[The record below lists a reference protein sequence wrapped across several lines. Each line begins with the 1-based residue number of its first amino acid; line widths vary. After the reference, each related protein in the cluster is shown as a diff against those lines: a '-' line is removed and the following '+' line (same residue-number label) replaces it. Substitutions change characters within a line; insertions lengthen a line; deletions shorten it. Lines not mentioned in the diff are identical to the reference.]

1 MQRDSGSISEILL
14 DKDDTERDIS
24 PQQMNR
30 SIHSTNL
37 PGLNA
42 GNFNDVRGNEEEK
55 QVAKSVIMNH
65 NEDQLNLSD
74 NTREMVKQPEH
85 LEQMVTNNIDE
96 MERLLQ
102 QIDGAGSGSG
112 GNAAPVSASVGG
124 ANGAVTN
131 NGPNSQINA
140 GGQKDTT
147 SKAPEL
153 LDDDETEGNMT
164 RLVEKL
170 E

>member
-1 MQRDSGSISEILL
+1 M
-14 DKDDTERDIS
+14 
-24 PQQMNR
+24 
-30 SIHSTNL
+30 
-37 PGLNA
+37 
-42 GNFNDVRGNEEEK
+42 
-55 QVAKSVIMNH
+55 
-65 NEDQLNLSD
+65 
-74 NTREMVKQPEH
+74 
-85 LEQMVTNNIDE
+85 TNNIDE

-112 GNAAPVSASVGG
+112 GNAAPVSASMG

-131 NGPNSQINA
+131 NGPNSLINA
-140 GGQKDTT
+140 GGPKDTA

>member
-1 MQRDSGSISEILL
+1 
-14 DKDDTERDIS
+14 
-24 PQQMNR
+24 
-30 SIHSTNL
+30 
-37 PGLNA
+37 
-42 GNFNDVRGNEEEK
+42 
-55 QVAKSVIMNH
+55 
-65 NEDQLNLSD
+65 
-74 NTREMVKQPEH
+74 
-85 LEQMVTNNIDE
+85 MVTNNIDE

>member
-1 MQRDSGSISEILL
+1 ME
-14 DKDDTERDIS
+14 
-24 PQQMNR
+24 
-30 SIHSTNL
+30 
-37 PGLNA
+37 
-42 GNFNDVRGNEEEK
+42 
-55 QVAKSVIMNH
+55 
-65 NEDQLNLSD
+65 
-74 NTREMVKQPEH
+74 
-85 LEQMVTNNIDE
+85 TNNIDE

-112 GNAAPVSASVGG
+112 GNAAQVSASMG

-131 NGPNSQINA
+131 NGPNSLINA
-140 GGQKDTT
+140 GGPKDNS

-153 LDDDETEGNMT
+153 LEDDETEGNMT